1 LLRAFHPEKTKLRY
15 DLGDIDQ
22 SVKLGL
28 VALAAL
34 FCLIL
39 FASPA
44 FAAGTTAPSKDGG
57 HAQPLSLTLQG
68 EIVNAGS
75 QNYQFHGGQL
85 IEGTVN
91 GKSITSTHLSFDL
104 QSSVHG
110 LSVSG
115 RGDLELS
122 PGHDD
127 QSEDAVGSNLNM
139 QITITGAVP
148 AAIFPIT
155 LTSSSTYSNCNP
167 SSQSCN
173 SEIPLLF
180 TGVATIHSGGGHDST
195 QIPIGIESPYWN
207 PLGGPIVITSLDNPT
222 NPSIFLIVTY
232 DSASIGWSGVQL
244 QGVLA
249 GTYGTKSVTGYYSQS
264 VFSQENL
271 LAGTEF
277 DAGTI
282 AFAGMS
288 DPTLNAHGGFLGHTT
303 FTLAGGFD
311 CSSEF
316 QLPKGTCTATGATS
330 DGSFLMGG
338 SGATIVGTYHTIW
351 SVPSLFT
358 QTTVL
363 GAVIQ
368 H

>member
-1 LLRAFHPEKTKLRY
+1 MKF
-15 DLGDIDQ
+15 GI
-22 SVKLGL
+22 
-28 VALAAL
+28 VAGAAV
-34 FCLIL
+34 FCLLL

-44 FAAGTTAPSKDGG
+44 FAAGSNTPSNGG
-57 HAQPLSLTLQG
+57 SHSQPLSLTLAG

-75 QNYQFHGGQL
+75 QNYQVHGGGL
-85 IEGTVN
+85 VKGYIHGN
-91 GKSITSTHLSFDL
+91 SISGAHVSFDL
-104 QSSVHG
+104 QAYVHG
-110 LSVSG
+110 LSVG
-115 RGDLELS
+115 GTGDLQLS
-122 PGHDD
+122 PGSGDH
-127 QSEDAVGSNLNM
+127 SNSATDSMVSM
-139 QITITGAVP
+139 QIIITGAVP

-155 LTSSSTYSNCNP
+155 LTSMTSYSSCDP
-167 SSQSCN
+167 SSQKCN
-173 SEIPLLF
+173 SEIPVFF
-180 TGVATIHSGGGHDST
+180 TGVATLHSSDGHDPA

-222 NPSIFLIVTY
+222 HPSILLIVTY
-232 DSASIGWSGVQL
+232 DSATIGWSGVQL
-244 QGVLA
+244 QGGLG
-249 GTYGTKSVTGYYSQS
+249 GTYGTKGVSGSYGQS

-271 LAGTEF
+271 LTGTES
-277 DAGTI
+277 DAGSI

-316 QLPKGTCTATGATS
+316 HLPEGTCTATGATS
-330 DGSFLMGG
+330 NGSFLMGG
-338 SGATIVGTYHTIW
+338 SGVTITGTYHTIW

-358 QTTVL
+358 QTTVM

>member
-1 LLRAFHPEKTKLRY
+1 M
-15 DLGDIDQ
+15 
-22 SVKLGL
+22 
-28 VALAAL
+28 
-34 FCLIL
+34 FCLLL

-44 FAAGTTAPSKDGG
+44 FAAGSNPPSNGG
-57 HAQPLSLTLQG
+57 HSQPLSLTLQG

-75 QNYQFHGGQL
+75 QNYQFHGGEL
-85 IEGTVN
+85 VEGYIHGN
-91 GKSITSTHLSFDL
+91 SISGAHVSFDL
-104 QSSVHG
+104 QAYVHG

-115 RGDLELS
+115 TGDLQLS
-122 PGHDD
+122 PGGEGH
-127 QSEDAVGSNLNM
+127 SSNVADSMVNM
-139 QITITGAVP
+139 QIIITGAVP

-155 LTSSSTYSNCNP
+155 LTSPTGYSNCDP
-167 SSQSCN
+167 SSQKCN
-173 SEIPLLF
+173 SEIPVFF
-180 TGVATIHSGGGHDST
+180 TGVATLHSGDGHDPA

-222 NPSIFLIVTY
+222 HPSILLIVTY
-232 DSASIGWSGVQL
+232 DSATIGWSGVQL

-249 GTYGTKSVTGYYSQS
+249 GTYGTEGVTGSYGQT

-271 LAGTEF
+271 LTGTEF
-277 DAGTI
+277 DAGFI

-288 DPTLNAHGGFLGHTT
+288 DHTLNAHGGFLGHTT

-316 QLPKGTCTATGATS
+316 QLPEGTCTATGATS
-330 DGSFLMGG
+330 NGSFLMGG
-338 SGATIVGTYHTIW
+338 SGVTITGTYHTIW

-358 QTTVL
+358 QTTVM